1 MMKISDFQKHID
13 LHGADLSRWPRHE
26 IRSALDLIQHDPAAG
41 KIFATAEQF
50 DQMLRHYPPAPVNM
64 KALTQRIIQQAKGSG
79 ARVKHAAAINP
90 AYLYIPGG
98 GLLVVAILGFMIGF
112 HAAPKESLLLEQ
124 MLYTQDQVIND
135 SEEAS

>member
-1 MMKISDFQKHID
+1 MMKISDFQKYID
-13 LHGADLSRWPRHE
+13 LHGADLSRWPSHQ
-26 IRSALDLIQHDPAAG
+26 IRPALDLIQRDPAAG
-41 KIFATAEQF
+41 NIFAAAEKL

-64 KALTQRIIQQAKGSG
+64 KALTHRIVQQVKRGGVRAKP
-79 ARVKHAAAINP
+79 AAINP

-112 HAAPKESLLLEQ
+112 HPTPKETLLIDS
-124 MLYTQDQVIND
+124 MFYTQDQVIND